1 MHDQSQ
7 QNYGRIARTTKLA
20 KKAQTGRR
28 KSRVEQGEE
37 TRARILQGA
46 LKQFNDNGYA
56 GASVRDISAD
66 AGVTHAVIR
75 LDFETKENLW
85 KAAVDHLFAYQEAT
99 VTSFKT
105 APDDLNMESFVD
117 WIRNYVRYCA
127 GHPDNMRIMI
137 HETIRDSDR
146 LRWVVEKHLSSIH
159 EDLRRLFE
167 RAVSLRILSAEQ
179 MEPLMY
185 IFISS
190 SQMIFALRSE
200 AGLIHGVDVLDPAVI
215 ERHAEAIAA
224 LLVGSAQ
231 EIPAAACP
239 T

>member
-1 MHDQSQ
+1 MHDQNQ
-7 QNYGRIARTTKLA
+7 QNYGRSARMAKLP
-20 KKAQTGRR
+20 KKAQSGRR

-37 TRARILQGA
+37 TRARILQSA
-46 LKQFNDNGYA
+46 LKHFSDNGYA

-75 LDFETKENLW
+75 LHFETKENLW
-85 KAAVDHLFAYQEAT
+85 KAAVDHLFAYQEAA

-105 APDDLNMESFVD
+105 APDDLTVESFVD
-117 WIRNYVRYCA
+117 LIRDYVRYCA

-146 LRWVVEKHLSSIH
+146 LRWVVEKHLSPIH
-159 EDLRRLFE
+159 KDLRRLFE
-167 RAVSLRILSAEQ
+167 RAVSLRILPAEQ
-179 MEPLMY
+179 MESLMY

-200 AGLIHGVDVLDPAVI
+200 AGLIHGVDVLDPAFV
-215 ERHAEAIAA
+215 ERHADAMAA
-224 LLVGSAQ
+224 LLVGSASK
-231 EIPAAACP
+231 IHAAA
-239 T
+239 